1 VFPAG
6 GVVVV
11 VVVLELLDDDD
22 DVDDVVLG
30 VGVTDA
36 PPCGDGVGVAF
47 ALALGFDL
55 SAGRLAVSTLA
66 EIEALGTSIVLAAGP
81 GFPAVA
87 SLPPPATL
95 PMPNATAKAAAAA
108 PMVMT
113 MLRVCMALLTT

>member
-1 VFPAG
+1 VVFPGG

-11 VVVLELLDDDD
+11 VEEEVLDD
-22 DVDDVVLG
+22 VVEDDVVLG

-36 PPCGDGVGVAF
+36 PACGDGVGVAF
-47 ALALGFDL
+47 VLALGLAL
-55 SAGRLAVSTLA
+55 SGGRLAVSTFA

-81 GFPAVA
+81 ALPAVA
-87 SLPPPATL
+87 SLPPPAAL